1 MSAAAGEAGDGAPR
15 PFPWEAVIH
24 TGFCLLRLSSET
36 FWRLTPREFF
46 AMTGGTRAFFRTLDR
61 QAMEA
66 MMRRFP
72 DG

>member
-1 MSAAAGEAGDGAPR
+1 MSAAAGEVGDLTPR
-15 PFPWEAVIH
+15 PFPWGAVIH
-24 TGFCLLRLSSET
+24 TGFHLLRLSSET

-46 AMTGGTRAFFRTLDR
+46 AMTGGIRTAFHTLDR
-61 QAMEA
+61 PAMDA

>member
-1 MSAAAGEAGDGAPR
+1 MSAAAGEVTPR
-15 PFPWEAVIH
+15 PFPWEAAIH
-24 TGFCLLRLSSET
+24 AGFCLLRLSSET

-46 AMTGGTRAFFRTLDR
+46 AMTGGNAVPRGPDR

>member
-1 MSAAAGEAGDGAPR
+1 MRAAAGEARPR

-24 TGFCLLRLSSET
+24 AGFCLLRLSSET

-46 AMTGGTRAFFRTLDR
+46 AMTGGARAISRSPDR

-66 MMRRFP
+66 MMRLFP

>member
-1 MSAAAGEAGDGAPR
+1 MNAAAGEATPR

-36 FWRLTPREFF
+36 FWQLTPREFF
-46 AMTGGTRAFFRTLDR
+46 AMTGGARAVSSAPDR
-61 QAMEA
+61 AAMET
-66 MMRRFP
+66 MMRQFP

>member
-1 MSAAAGEAGDGAPR
+1 LNAAAGEAGDLTPR

-24 TGFCLLRLSSET
+24 TGFHLLRLSSET

-46 AMTGGTRAFFRTLDR
+46 AMTGGTRAAVLTLNR
-61 QAMEA
+61 PALEA

>member
-1 MSAAAGEAGDGAPR
+1 MSAAAGGVGDTTVR

-24 TGFCLLRLSSET
+24 TGFYLLRLSSET

-46 AMTGGTRAFFRTLDR
+46 AMTGGTRALFRTVDR
-61 QAMEA
+61 QSMEA
-66 MMRRFP
+66 MMRLFP

>member
-1 MSAAAGEAGDGAPR
+1 MADPTPR
-15 PFPWEAVIH
+15 PFPWEAVMH
-24 TGFCLLRLSSET
+24 TGFHLLRLSSET

-46 AMTGGTRAFFRTLDR
+46 AMTGGTTTRTLDR
-61 QAMEA
+61 KAMEA

>member
-1 MSAAAGEAGDGAPR
+1 M
-15 PFPWEAVIH
+15 IH
-24 TGFCLLRLSSET
+24 AGFCLLRLSSET

-46 AMTGGTRAFFRTLDR
+46 AMTGGVRAGSGSPDR
-61 QAMEA
+61 RAIEA

>member
-1 MSAAAGEAGDGAPR
+1 MSAAAGGAGDVTVR

-24 TGFCLLRLSSET
+24 TGFCLLRLSSDT

-46 AMTGGTRAFFRTLDR
+46 TMTGGTRALSRTVDR
-61 QAMEA
+61 QSMET
-66 MMRRFP
+66 MMRLFP

>member
-1 MSAAAGEAGDGAPR
+1 LSAAAGEAGDGARR

-46 AMTGGTRAFFRTLDR
+46 AMTGGTHPAARTLNR
-61 QAMEA
+61 PAMEA

>member
-1 MSAAAGEAGDGAPR
+1 MNAAAGEAATR
-15 PFPWEAVIH
+15 PFPWSAVIH
-24 TGFCLLRLSSET
+24 TGLCLLRLSSET

-46 AMTGGTRAFFRTLDR
+46 AMTGGNAVPHGPDR
-61 QAMEA
+61 QEMEA

>member
-1 MSAAAGEAGDGAPR
+1 MSAAAGEADDGAPR

-24 TGFCLLRLSSET
+24 TGLCLLRLSSET

-46 AMTGGTRAFFRTLDR
+46 AMTGGARAISRTIDR
-61 QAMEA
+61 LAMET

>member
-1 MSAAAGEAGDGAPR
+1 MSAAAGGAGDTTGR

-24 TGFCLLRLSSET
+24 TGFCLLRLSSDT

-46 AMTGGTRAFFRTLDR
+46 AMTGGTRALFRTVDR
-61 QAMEA
+61 QSMET
-66 MMRRFP
+66 MMRLFP